1 MKTIIGKRCSGKTT
15 ALLQQISMDGY
26 SHPVIVVP
34 NAEQASFMS
43 KMIRSLNVHFRYEPQ
58 VMTFKEYICYCTGK
72 SEITSYGNALTFY
85 FDNLERCLQVNAP
98 MVTVCAMDD
107 DRYTYED
114 IHVFN
119 YTLAKPLST
128 HPNIRSSIGG
138 MTINSDGYDTS
149 VLLDRK
155 ELEYSYR
162 DQKAIMEFFKS
173 ALSLPDNKPH
183 IDHVKFNGPATI
195 VFWKDGTKT
204 VVKFDK
210 KGIRNKKLAV
220 LYAFIRK
227 IYGEG
232 RNYHD
237 ILEEIEKACK

>member
-15 ALLQQISMDGY
+15 ALLQQIYMDGY

-34 NAEQASFMS
+34 DAEQAHLMS
-43 KMIRSLNVHFRYEPQ
+43 KMIRNLHVHFRYEPQ

-72 SEITSYGNALTFY
+72 SEITSYGGVPTFY
-85 FDNLERCLQVNAP
+85 FDNLEKCLQINAP
-98 MVTVCAMDD
+98 RVTVCAADHDD
-107 DRYTYED
+107 FIYYKNGDY
-114 IHVFN
+114 ISA
-119 YTLAKPLST
+119 LAKPLHCEHS
-128 HPNIRSSIGG
+128 ISSIGG
-138 MTINSDGYDTS
+138 ITLNSD
-149 VLLDRK
+149 
-155 ELEYSYR
+155 EEEYIHH
-162 DQKAIMEFFKS
+162 DQKAIMEVINS
-173 ALSLPDNKPH
+173 VHGLTSSNKPH

-204 VVKFDK
+204 VVKFDNE
-210 KGIRNKKLAV
+210 GIKSKKLAV

-237 ILEEIEKACK
+237 ILEEIENAIYS